1 MPFHPPVM
9 KFSLSVVIRT
19 TFASILLIA
28 PLTAGDIKWQGVYEE
43 TLASAATEARVV
55 FVAVNMTGE
64 RANERM
70 IADVYT
76 EKKIEELAELTLN
89 MVATNCW
96 QDRASACKAFKPLTS
111 DELRELDVQI
121 RGNILRPDDQ
131 GYVVAPQH
139 IFLAPDGSVILSVP
153 YEVTVHELEWCFVT
167 AIQTVDPEA
176 EVSMS
181 SKARAPKRLILG
193 DVYDVSMGT
202 AGKTL
207 TREEVLELIDQ
218 MRRGTLKGEERA
230 SAFRSVITADEAEA
244 RDFVL
249 DELRGS
255 ASGAAK
261 GGGRGGGR
269 GGRGGGGGGGG
280 GNNQDRRPQILHQI
294 GVSSPPSYWE
304 VVAEFIGDSKDE
316 VRNEAVVALEQL
328 AAPKS
333 FRVISGALRK
343 EKVIEIEKNLL
354 RALGATGADEK
365 SARATLLKVAKKDR
379 EGLLRANAIIS
390 LGYLLRDEEVV
401 EFLTETFRAGVPREQ
416 AAAAIAM
423 GLSREEEWL
432 VVLDPGSVTVEEG
445 EEAPEPLD
453 LEEEV
458 ADAVEAAKKV
468 LSDGGLNPLAR
479 PVVEI
484 AEDELRRERL
494 FGGRG
499 GGGRGG
505 EEGGRGGG
513 GGGGGGRGGGGR
525 GGGGGGGEDPEDQEG

>member
-1 MPFHPPVM
+1 M
-9 KFSLSVVIRT
+9 KSSLSSFTRAT
-19 TFASILLIA
+19 LASVLLIA
-28 PLTAGDIKWQGVYEE
+28 PLTAGDIKWEAAYEE
-43 TLASAATEARVV
+43 TLASAAAEARVV
-55 FVAVNMTGE
+55 FIAVNMTGE

-70 IADVYT
+70 IADVYP
-76 EKKIEELAELTLN
+76 EKKIEELAALTLN

-96 QDRASACKAFKPLTS
+96 QGKASACKAFKPLTPE
-111 DELRELDVQI
+111 ELRELDVQI
-121 RGNILRPDDQ
+121 REKVLQPDDQ

-139 IFLAPDGSVILSVP
+139 VFLAPDGSVILSVP

-176 EVSMS
+176 EVAMS

-193 DVYDVSMGT
+193 GVYDVSGGI

-218 MRRGTLKGEERA
+218 MRRGALKGEERA
-230 SAFRSVITADEAEA
+230 SAFRSVITADEPEA

-255 ASGAAK
+255 ASGSAK
-261 GGGRGGGR
+261 GGGRGGR

-280 GNNQDRRPQILHQI
+280 GNNKDRRPQILHQI
-294 GVSSPPSYWE
+294 GVNSPPSYWE
-304 VVAEFIGDSKDE
+304 VVAEFLGDSKDE

-343 EKVIEIEKNLL
+343 EKVVEIEKNLL
-354 RALGATGADEK
+354 RALGATGVEEK
-365 SARATLLKVAKKDR
+365 SARSTLLKVAQKDR
-379 EGLLRANAIIS
+379 EALLRANAIVS
-390 LGYLLRDEEVV
+390 LGYLLRDEDVV
-401 EFLTETFRAGVPREQ
+401 EFLTETFRTGAPREQ
-416 AAAAIAM
+416 SAAAIAM

-432 VVLDPGSVTVEEG
+432 AILDPASVAAEEG
-445 EEAPEPLD
+445 EEASEPLE
-453 LEEEV
+453 LEDEV

-468 LSDGGLNPLAR
+468 LSDGGLTPLAR
-479 PVVEI
+479 PLMEV

-494 FGGRG
+494 FGGRD
-499 GGGRGG
+499 GGRDGGRRG
-505 EEGGRGGG
+505 EEDA
-513 GGGGGGRGGGGR
+513 GGRGGGGR
-525 GGGGGGGEDPEDQEG
+525 GGGGEDPEDPDGSLQ